1 VTTLATTLAIA
12 SVPSAYLAVRVAGI
26 GMAMVL
32 VVLTLAV
39 AAFVVHDAAS
49 EPLPERTR
57 EVAWRA
63 SIHVGPLFGA
73 IVAAL
78 LAAEALSGT
87 TGLGAV
93 ARQALAAG
101 NLDALMMVS
110 LPIAGAGL
118 VASTVSAAS
127 AVYRPAERAH
137 LLTWPSRRRWVVALA
152 PALCLLVFGLAG
164 VWLGDGRSLSVAL
177 RSLLFTVAIA
187 MAVAA
192 LVALTLGFLAG
203 LVSRSADVVLA
214 RAYEVSSALPIA
226 LVAGALFTLG
236 GVLAPVLIGALRG
249 VETAFL
255 FRTRLSEGRRAL
267 DLEPISLGR
276 TPIVPQLSRLL
287 PAAARQPLSN
297 LFLTSGWVVGLEL
310 SATALGATPP
320 PPHAPRTPP
329 PGPAGT
335 VLVVALAVLGASRL
349 AQVAAAPTE
358 NDMPGG
364 PGVVAM

>member
-1 VTTLATTLAIA
+1 
-12 SVPSAYLAVRVAGI
+12 
-26 GMAMVL
+26 
-32 VVLTLAV
+32 
-39 AAFVVHDAAS
+39 
-49 EPLPERTR
+49 
-57 EVAWRA
+57 
-63 SIHVGPLFGA
+63 
-73 IVAAL
+73 
-78 LAAEALSGT
+78 
-87 TGLGAV
+87 
-93 ARQALAAG
+93 
-101 NLDALMMVS
+101 
-110 LPIAGAGL
+110 
-118 VASTVSAAS
+118 
-127 AVYRPAERAH
+127 
-137 LLTWPSRRRWVVALA
+137 VVALA

-320 PPHAPRTPP
+320 PALAPLTEPA
-329 PGPAGT
+329 GPAGT
-335 VLVVALAVLGASRL
+335 FLVLAVTVLGASLFALL
-349 AQVAAAPTE
+349 AAEPTE
-358 NDMPGG
+358 DDMPGG
-364 PGVVAM
+364 PVVLHLKRRVSRDSSSSAG